1 MENNNDKEKNHLK
14 IVHKSENANSNVND
28 DKKPLSHDE
37 LMAKLST
44 LGTVQEREQA
54 VVENLRRK
62 GFN

>member
-1 MENNNDKEKNHLK
+1 MENNNEQNHLK
-14 IVHKSENANSNVND
+14 IVHKSEDEKSVNY
-28 DKKPLSHDE
+28 KKPLSHEE

-62 GFN
+62 GLV